1 MPLSAFREVWG
12 CDAEFN
18 GPEGEQRRPV
28 CLVAREGRTGRE
40 VRLWRDELHRLR
52 SAPFDVGPTSLF
64 VAFLASAE
72 LVIFLKLGW
81 PLPSNVLDLYAEHR
95 TLTNGLVL
103 LTDNSLLGVCALR
116 GIPSITTAARKE
128 AMRRLILG

>member
-1 MPLSAFREVWG
+1 MPLSAFREIWV
-12 CDAEFN
+12 CDTEFN
-18 GPEGEQRRPV
+18 GPDGEQKRPV

-72 LVIFLKLGW
+72 LGTFLQLGW
-81 PLPSNVLDLYAEHR
+81 PLPVNVLDLYAEHR

-103 LTDNSLLGVCALR
+103 PTDNSLLGACALR
-116 GIPSITTAARKE
+116 CIPSITTAAHKE
-128 AMRRLILG
+128 FYAQAEY